1 MSAETDAPLPAP
13 HVRQHAPGRLDI
25 VLRKQLGQLTL
36 DLALAVGDELLVLVG
51 PSGAG
56 KSQTLRCVAG
66 LSRPDD
72 GRIVSS
78 GTVLFDRAAGIDL
91 PPQRRRIGYVPQD
104 YALFPHMTVE
114 ENVAYGVRHA
124 TREARAAEVAGML
137 ERLGIA
143 ELSHRRP
150 AQLSGG
156 QQQRVA
162 LARALITRPAALLL
176 DEPFAALDP
185 PVRRR
190 LRRELVSLRR
200 RLHLPTI
207 LVTHDL
213 DEARA
218 IGDRLALLADGRLL
232 QVGPPDTIVERP
244 ASLEVASF
252 LGLENLL
259 PVERLQRCGD
269 QFRLVVAGR
278 AVTLPATCLEALAA
292 ADPDPE
298 SPIAPLFVY
307 VPPDEPEIDR
317 AGNGAAARDVGRLRW
332 PARIEEVRSE
342 GPLVLL
348 RLRLSCREACG
359 PTGRAPLPTPPAA
372 GIGLPGDQEVGPELE
387 VARSKRYLRQAR
399 LQIGDAVE
407 VSVRP
412 ESLRLLGSSRRG
424 R

>member
-1 MSAETDAPLPAP
+1 M
-13 HVRQHAPGRLDI
+13 
-25 VLRKQLGQLTL
+25 
-36 DLALAVGDELLVLVG
+36 
-51 PSGAG
+51 
-56 KSQTLRCVAG
+56 AG

-124 TREARAAEVAGML
+124 TR
-137 ERLGIA
+137 
-143 ELSHRRP
+143 
-150 AQLSGG
+150 
-156 QQQRVA
+156 
-162 LARALITRPAALLL
+162 
-176 DEPFAALDP
+176 
-185 PVRRR
+185 
-190 LRRELVSLRR
+190 
-200 RLHLPTI
+200 
-207 LVTHDL
+207 
-213 DEARA
+213 
-218 IGDRLALLADGRLL
+218 
-232 QVGPPDTIVERP
+232 
-244 ASLEVASF
+244 EVASF

-332 PARIEEVRSE
+332 PARIEELRSE